1 MPFQFQKQQQQWT
14 HTTFLLPS
22 EQASR
27 AWMDM
32 TEQGLL
38 SLLPAARLS
47 SFLFRPCCGAADRTE
62 EEGGKRG
69 GRASR
74 CKSRVWDIPVQ
85 GVDEKGMGIKK
96 WSSRLYLGNCKGGKG
111 TCSFAYHKLPSQ
123 TKLMSSD
130 VPFPTLHCRTVTPV

>member
-1 MPFQFQKQQQQWT
+1 MNAIPIPKT
-14 HTTFLLPS
+14 AAAVDAHHVSPP
-22 EQASR
+22 ERASR
-27 AWMDM
+27 AWMNM

-62 EEGGKRG
+62 ERG
-69 GRASR
+69 PPGVNRA
-74 CKSRVWDIPVQ
+74 CGIYPYRVSTR
-85 GVDEKGMGIKK
+85 KAMGIKR

>member
-1 MPFQFQKQQQQWT
+1 MNVVPKKQQQQWT

-38 SLLPAARLS
+38 SLLPETRLS
-47 SFLFRPCCGAADRTE
+47 SFLFRPCCRAVDRTGE
-62 EEGGKRG
+62 RG
-69 GRASR
+69 PPR

-85 GVDEKGMGIKK
+85 GVDEKGMGIKRWK
-96 WSSRLYLGNCKGGKG
+96 
-111 TCSFAYHKLPSQ
+111 
-123 TKLMSSD
+123 
-130 VPFPTLHCRTVTPV
+130 VE